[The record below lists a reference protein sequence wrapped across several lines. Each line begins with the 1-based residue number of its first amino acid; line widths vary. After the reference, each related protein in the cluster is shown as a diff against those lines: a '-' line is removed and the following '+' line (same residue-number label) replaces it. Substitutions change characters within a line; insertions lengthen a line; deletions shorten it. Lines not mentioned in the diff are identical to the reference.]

1 MENEQVIK
9 QEEEE
14 QVVEQMATEE
24 AEAAQEEVAQEG
36 EVKQEVK
43 EEAAEEQTAQE
54 GETNGEG
61 DAPKEVK
68 EGDLIKASTDN
79 ELKLFIGG
87 LPRDTTSAHMKEYF
101 STFGKVSLFK

>member
-1 MENEQVIK
+1 MENEQVA
-9 QEEEE
+9 QQQEEE

-24 AEAAQEEVAQEG
+24 AEAATEEVAQEV
-36 EVKQEVK
+36 EAKQEAT
-43 EEAAEEQTAQE
+43 EEVAQE
-54 GETNGEG
+54 QPAEQETNGEG

-87 LPRDTTSAHMKEYF
+87 LPRDTTSTHMKEYF
-101 STFGKVSLFK
+101 STFGKVSWFK

>member
-1 MENEQVIK
+1 MENTEQVAQ

-14 QVVEQMATEE
+14 VQPMTEVEETNVEEVEAVPETAE
-24 AEAAQEEVAQEG
+24 AEETPQEEQPQE
-36 EVKQEVK
+36 
-43 EEAAEEQTAQE
+43 
-54 GETNGEG
+54 ETNGEG

-87 LPRDTTSAHMKEYF
+87 LPRDTTSTHMKEYF
-101 STFGKVSLFK
+101 STFGKVR